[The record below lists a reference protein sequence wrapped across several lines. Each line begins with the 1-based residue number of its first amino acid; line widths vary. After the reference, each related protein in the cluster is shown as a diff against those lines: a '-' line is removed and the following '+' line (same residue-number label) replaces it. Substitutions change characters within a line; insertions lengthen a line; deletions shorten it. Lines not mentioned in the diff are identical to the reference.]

1 LAIAGFDMTVSL
13 ATGAS
18 ATYAEMDGAISISLS
33 DGRDALDVTD
43 FRDSNLR
50 RRIMGLRDL
59 SASIDGDLEIGDTA
73 LAHLRHCYT
82 NGLPIILRQT
92 VVISGA
98 THGLAASML
107 VESLERSAS
116 VDGKVEVSVSL
127 QHEGA
132 FDPIVIGSGI

>member
-1 LAIAGFDMTVSL
+1 MAIAGFDLTVSI

-18 ATYAEMDGAISISLS
+18 ATYSELDGAISVDLS
-33 DGRDALDVTD
+33 DGREALDITD

-59 SASIDGDLEIGDTA
+59 SASIDGDLEIADTA
-73 LAHLRHCYT
+73 YAHLKHCYT
-82 NGLPIILRQT
+82 NGLPVILRQT
-92 VVISGA
+92 VVVSGA

-116 VDGKVEVSVSL
+116 VDGKVEVSISL
-127 QHEGA
+127 QHEGSV
-132 FDPIVIGSGI
+132 DPIVIGSGI